1 MFKPL
6 LKVAAL
12 ALVLACSSVAFA
24 DDYTEVGDAGSTPG
38 TASFT
43 PGTNPLTG
51 IVGTFTAGATH
62 ADVYRIFI
70 ANPML
75 FSASTIG
82 GSTSDTQLFLFT
94 AAGIGIAGN
103 DDAGVGV
110 QSCLGA
116 APGCVGGIGAA
127 IIGALTPGEYLLGI
141 SQFDV
146 DPIDAAGLELFTD
159 VFPGLQT
166 PIAGRGPLAG
176 FNSPGGTG
184 TYRIALTGADHVM
197 GGGPPAAIPEPA
209 TMVLLGIGLAGVA
222 GAVRKQRKS

>member
-24 DDYTEVGDAGSTPG
+24 DDYTEVTLGDAGSTPG
-38 TASFT
+38 TASAT
-43 PGTNPLTG
+43 PGINPLTG
-51 IVGTFTAGATH
+51 IVGTFTSGATH

-70 ANPML
+70 ANPAL
-75 FSASTIG
+75 FSATTVG
-82 GSTSDTQLFLFT
+82 GSTQDTQLFLFT
-94 AAGIGIAGN
+94 AAGVGILGN
-103 DDAGVGV
+103 DDTATSL

-116 APGCVGGIGAA
+116 CGVGAA
-127 IIGALTPGEYLLGI
+127 ITAALAPGEYLLGI

-146 DPIDAAGLELFTD
+146 DPIDAGGLEIFTD
-159 VFPGLQT
+159 VFPGPQL

-176 FNSPGGTG
+176 FNSTGGTG
-184 TYRIALTGADHVM
+184 TYRIALVGANHVAGGVTGV
-197 GGGPPAAIPEPA
+197 PEPA

-222 GAVRKQRKS
+222 GAVRRHRKS